1 MNFSCIELMI
11 TDDPDFG
18 CTIQFSDTMDKG
30 YDENQ
35 TINELINSKEKYFLI
50 QRSYPEDLY
59 ENDFYHI
66 ETSET
71 DTELGDSDK
80 ILIELSKD
88 KIKIQWSGDKVE
100 IGLNIEE
107 NEVLH
112 LRKML
117 KKRFK
122 EKIILTEK

>member
-1 MNFSCIELMI
+1 MNFKCIELTI

-18 CTIQFSDTMDKG
+18 CTIQFSDTKDKG
-30 YDENQ
+30 YDEDQ
-35 TINELINSKEKYFLI
+35 TIDEIINSKDKYFLI

-59 ENDFYHI
+59 ENDFYYI
-66 ETSET
+66 ETSESG
-71 DTELGDSDK
+71 TELGYSDK

-88 KIKIQWSGDKVE
+88 KIKLQWSGDKVE
-100 IGLNIEE
+100 IGLNVEEIEI
-107 NEVLH
+107 LH

>member
-1 MNFSCIELMI
+1 MI

-18 CTIQFSDTMDKG
+18 CTIQFSDTKDKG

-35 TINELINSKEKYFLI
+35 TINEIISSKEKYFLI
-50 QRSYPEDLY
+50 QRSYPEELY

-100 IGLNIEE
+100 IGLNVEEIE
-107 NEVLH
+107 VSH
-112 LRKML
+112 LQKML

-122 EKIILTEK
+122 EKLY

>member
-1 MNFSCIELMI
+1 MNFKCIELTI
-11 TDDPDFG
+11 TDDPNFG
-18 CTIQFSDTMDKG
+18 CTIQFSDTKDKG

-35 TINELINSKEKYFLI
+35 TIDEIINSKDKYFLI

-66 ETSET
+66 ETSES
-71 DTELGDSDK
+71 DTELGYLDK

-88 KIKIQWSGDKVE
+88 TIKLQWSGDKVE
-100 IGLNIEE
+100 IGLNVEE
-107 NEVLH
+107 MEILH
-112 LRKML
+112 LIKML

-122 EKIILTEK
+122 KKIVLTEK